1 VKVVQ
6 RLPVRLDIVPKDG
19 APILRA
25 GMSVVVTIDTG
36 HRRTLS
42 GLIGDLSRTI
52 GF

>member
-1 VKVVQ
+1 
-6 RLPVRLDIVPKDG
+6 VRLDILPKDG

-25 GMSVVVTIDTG
+25 GMSVVVAIDTN

-42 GLIGDLSRTI
+42 GLIADLGRTF